1 MKAREDIYSLTIS
14 VIPAFMKKSAELLL
28 YLQKI
33 LKQAP
38 TGAS

>member
-1 MKAREDIYSLTIS
+1 MKAREDIYGLTFS
-14 VIPAFMKKSAELLL
+14 AIPAFMKKSADPLF

-38 TGAS
+38 DGAS